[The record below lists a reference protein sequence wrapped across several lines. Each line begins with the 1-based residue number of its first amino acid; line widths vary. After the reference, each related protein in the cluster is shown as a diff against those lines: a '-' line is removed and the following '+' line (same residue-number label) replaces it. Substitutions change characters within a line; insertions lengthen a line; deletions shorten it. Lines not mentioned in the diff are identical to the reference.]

1 MRMHASFCLSAP
13 IPPSLL
19 SVRSFSRLPFSP
31 LHSPSLFSR
40 IVKLALSRGRPASD
54 GIYRQPPPCSLCNFA
69 NQLGQSANGRGTDG
83 WMDADDGDSLT
94 GSPCLSRPVS
104 PLSKA
109 PSSSAREGEKNVSQ
123 ADKRTND
130 VLRSDDARSGGGLN

>member
-1 MRMHASFCLSAP
+1 MVSIASRPLAHSAT
-13 IPPSLL
+13 S
-19 SVRSFSRLPFSP
+19 
-31 LHSPSLFSR
+31 
-40 IVKLALSRGRPASD
+40 
-54 GIYRQPPPCSLCNFA
+54 QT

-83 WMDADDGDSLT
+83 RMDADDGDSLT

>member
-1 MRMHASFCLSAP
+1 MHASFCLSAP

-40 IVKLALSRGRPASD
+40 IVKLALSRGRRHQMVSIAS
-54 GIYRQPPPCSLCNFA
+54 RPLAHSATSQT